1 MNSINKIIYL
11 IATPFNQRDY
21 KRFGVDVFVN
31 DGFEVYVWDLSPF
44 LYRGFAVPPD
54 PIDFK
59 NLIKFDSFDDV
70 AASLRKEKKKSFV
83 ISLLPYGHNTYK
95 IFRVMSKS
103 KIKYSIRANAYP
115 AGEKNKSAKNLI
127 NRAARITPRKVMNR
141 IRDLPMRLSGRLFKS
156 ESPTFVFFEG
166 AKSSIDK
173 KRINHETQKVWAHSW
188 DYDIYLNEKESGQS
202 VTNTVVFMDSYLSFH
217 PELLFLGV
225 VWARADEYYPLLCKL
240 FDYLEEKLASN
251 VVIAAHPR
259 SHYENQPDFFQ
270 GRKVVRG
277 QSSELVKNAKLVI
290 LHGSASAY
298 FPALYRK
305 PMLFVMTDGL
315 LKTDFARDIRLFAAC
330 FGKAPVNISRE
341 LNIDLEDEL
350 IVDEKK
356 YAKFENDFIK
366 KKGSEELP
374 YWQIVIKKIKSLDA

>member
-1 MNSINKIIYL
+1 MSRINKIIYL
-11 IATPFNQRDY
+11 IPSPFNQRDY

-31 DGFEVYVWDLSPF
+31 DGFEVYVWDCSPF
-44 LYRGFAVPPD
+44 LRRGFEAPLD
-54 PIDFK
+54 SIDFK
-59 NLIKFDSFDDV
+59 SLIKFDSSNDV
-70 AASLRKEKKKSFV
+70 IASLRKEKKNSFV
-83 ISLLPYGHNTYK
+83 INLLRHGPNTYK
-95 IFRVMSKS
+95 IFRALSKI
-103 KIKYSIRANAYP
+103 KIKYSIRVDAYP
-115 AGEKNKSAKNLI
+115 SIAKSKSIKKLMH
-127 NRAARITPRKVMNR
+127 RMSRITPGKVMNH
-141 IRDLPMRLSGRLFKS
+141 IRAIPIRLSERLSKN
-156 ESPTFVFFEG
+156 ESPTFVFIG
-166 AKSSIDK
+166 GVKSPIDK
-173 KRINHETQKVWAHSW
+173 KRLNCETQKVWIHSW
-188 DYDIYLNEKESGQS
+188 DYDIYFNEKKDSQS
-202 VTNTVVFMDSYLSFH
+202 IANTIVFMDNYLPFH
-217 PELLFLGV
+217 PELLCQKM

-259 SHYENQPDFFQ
+259 SHYENHPDFFQ

-277 QSSELVKNAKLVI
+277 QSSKLVKNAKLVI
-290 LHGSASAY
+290 LHGSAAAY

-315 LKTDFARDIRLFAAC
+315 LKTDLARDIRLFAAC
-330 FGKAPVNISRE
+330 FGKTPVNISKG

-350 IVDEKK
+350 IVDDKK